1 MSTRAWAYLLLFIA
15 VFATAWQLLRYPQD
29 PAPIRVAVLVETPYD
44 DRFELFYRCSWSAI
58 PAGRTARCP
67 LKLRGMWDRSGSF
80 SNYRMMWATWPG
92 LRLDPWHPRCAPSP
106 YAAWRS
112 AAGSVPPGS
121 MLKRSRPG

>member
-29 PAPIRVAVLVETPYD
+29 PAPIRVAVLVETPTTTASS
-44 DRFELFYRCSWSAI
+44 CSIMLLERNS
-58 PAGRTARCP
+58 GRTARCP

-92 LRLDPWHPRCAPSP
+92 CVWTLAPSLCPSP